1 MAELV
6 FLRRGEEVLRF
17 TLDSARTVLGRGE
30 NCDVVIPDP
39 EVSRQHVALMV
50 EGEKYVLEDLS
61 GKGTTVSGTK
71 QTRFPLPDGAD
82 ITLGQWRAIFR
93 ARAQVERDAT

>member
-6 FLRRGEEVLRF
+6 FFRRGEEVLRF

-39 EVSRQHVALMV
+39 EVSRQHVALTL
-50 EGEKYVLEDLS
+50 EGGECTLEDLS
-61 GKGTTVSGTK
+61 GKGTVVSGK
-71 QTRFPLPDGAD
+71 KETRAPLPDGAD
-82 ITLGQWRAIFR
+82 LTLGQWRA
-93 ARAQVERDAT
+93 V